1 MIAAIFV
8 LTLLAVVALRWRGKQ
23 RRLPPLADAGLLATV
38 RALTS
43 AHAPWFLLEQ
53 ARRRP
58 RGSRV
63 FRLRMPLLQHWFEV
77 ADPDAVRLVF
87 NASLDKPGLYADFD
101 GQACGIPTMFTMKS
115 SDPRFAHARK
125 GVAHAFSSARIQRAL
140 LRGYGKLERVLQGLE
155 ELQGRPFDPAV
166 LLNELLLEMLGA
178 SMLGGFDFGLAASAA
193 SCSASAGLEHAA
205 PPALGREFIS
215 NLERSLPEYALR
227 QPNDPARKHLL
238 RLLPAALASRCFPL
252 AAAADH
258 AARRNMQIAQ
268 LVLDRFRQRR
278 DEASP
283 EERAAMDETIL
294 GHLVNNNAYASERM
308 RCADVQIFLV
318 AGHDTT
324 GYTLAWLLCEL
335 ARCPERAAR
344 LRDDLARSQPAEAA
358 PYLGACVH
366 ETLRLWPVAAM
377 GSARETLEP
386 IELADGTRIPSG
398 SICQLPFL
406 LLHRLADIPAPDE
419 WRPERWLDGE
429 GKLRTPEGLLP
440 VAFSLGPRNCV
451 GQALAM
457 AELKRVTAALASR
470 FVFEAVEPPTPDFF
484 LTLKPSGARLRARR
498 WSADEM
504 ART

>member
-1 MIAAIFV
+1 
-8 LTLLAVVALRWRGKQ
+8 
-23 RRLPPLADAGLLATV
+23 
-38 RALTS
+38 
-43 AHAPWFLLEQ
+43 
-53 ARRRP
+53 
-58 RGSRV
+58 
-63 FRLRMPLLQHWFEV
+63 
-77 ADPDAVRLVF
+77 
-87 NASLDKPGLYADFD
+87 
-101 GQACGIPTMFTMKS
+101 
-115 SDPRFAHARK
+115 
-125 GVAHAFSSARIQRAL
+125 
-140 LRGYGKLERVLQGLE
+140 
-155 ELQGRPFDPAV
+155 
-166 LLNELLLEMLGA
+166 MLGA

-205 PPALGREFIS
+205 PPALGREFLS

-227 QPNDPARKHLL
+227 QPNDPVRKHLL
-238 RLLPAALASRCFPL
+238 RLLPAALASRWFPL
-252 AAAADH
+252 AAAADD

-283 EERAAMDETIL
+283 EERAAMDDTIL
-294 GHLVNNNAYASERM
+294 GHLVNNDAYASERM
-308 RCADVQIFLV
+308 RCADVQSFLV

-324 GYTLAWLLCEL
+324 GFTLAWLLCEL
-335 ARCPERAAR
+335 ARYPERAAR

-358 PYLGACVH
+358 PYLHACVH
-366 ETLRLWPVAAM
+366 ETLRLWPVGAF
-377 GSARETLEP
+377 GSIRETLEP
-386 IELADGTRIPSG
+386 IELADGTCIPRG
-398 SICQLPFL
+398 SICHLPGL
-406 LLHRLADIPAPDE
+406 VLHRLADIPAPDE

-440 VAFSLGPRNCV
+440 VGFSLGARNCV